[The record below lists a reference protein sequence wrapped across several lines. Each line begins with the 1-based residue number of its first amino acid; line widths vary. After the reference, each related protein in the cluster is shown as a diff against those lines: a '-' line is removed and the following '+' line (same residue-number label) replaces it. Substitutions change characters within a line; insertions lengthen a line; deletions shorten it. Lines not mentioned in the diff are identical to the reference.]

1 MQTNSKN
8 TLGRVTPCLA
18 RCDTNDQKNRP
29 LDLSFVGHSLGGGLA
44 AANALATDRNAITF
58 NAAALT
64 NSTKGKLHLPNSTT
78 NGRIFNVV
86 VKGEIVNHLQSK
98 AGLKLEGGAYT
109 LDAQYLPG
117 NNIVNT
123 ALRILNHKIDTVI
136 KKIEEENK

>member
-1 MQTNSKN
+1 M
-8 TLGRVTPCLA
+8 
-18 RCDTNDQKNRP
+18 
-29 LDLSFVGHSLGGGLA
+29 
-44 AANALATDRNAITF
+44 
-58 NAAALT
+58 
-64 NSTKGKLHLPNSTT
+64 
-78 NGRIFNVV
+78 

-98 AGLKLEGGAYT
+98 AGLKFEGGAYT